1 MRLEVLRKI
10 QKYSAVVE
18 APLRRAGI
26 TNKPKVAQNNETQR
40 EPKRKELEDVPDRG
54 RNRGEGS
61 TVLD

>member
-1 MRLEVLRKI
+1 M
-10 QKYSAVVE
+10 E

-26 TNKPKVAQNNETQR
+26 TNKPKVAQNNETHR

>member
-1 MRLEVLRKI
+1 M
-10 QKYSAVVE
+10 E

-26 TNKPKVAQNNETQR
+26 TNKPKVAQNHETHR